1 MVDSTPFDWQPT
13 ASFDTLRV
21 RARMLQS
28 IRAFF
33 SQRDVLEVETPVL
46 SRAAATDVDL
56 ESFATVYRGPGAAQ
70 GRIYYA
76 HTSPE
81 FPMKRLLA
89 AGSGPIYQICKVF
102 RQGES
107 GAYHNPEFT
116 MIEWYRP
123 HYDVPAFLDELE
135 EFVATV
141 LGEYIKLQPTER
153 LTYQE
158 AFKRFARIDDVHEAS
173 VADLRR
179 RARELALPEMRGL
192 ADDDRNGWLDYLM
205 STVVQS
211 QLGHAGPSIVY
222 DYPASQA
229 ALACIRPGPPA
240 VAERFEL
247 FVKGVELANGYHELT
262 DVHEQRRRFDRDRA
276 RRSELKRRDV
286 PVDENF
292 LAALA
297 AGLPDSTGVAVGF
310 DRLVMLACE
319 AQRIDEVIAF
329 PRGRA

>member
-1 MVDSTPFDWQPT
+1 MAESTSFDWRPT
-13 ASFDTLRV
+13 ASIDTLRI
-21 RARMLQS
+21 RARILQS

-33 SQRDVLEVETPVL
+33 SLRDVLEVETPVL
-46 SRAAATDVDL
+46 SRAAATDVNL
-56 ESFATVYRGPGAAQ
+56 ESFATVYRGPGAPQ
-70 GRIYYA
+70 GQVYYA

-107 GAYHNPEFT
+107 GASHNPEFT
-116 MIEWYRP
+116 MLEWYRP
-123 HYDVPAFLDELE
+123 HFDMHAFFDELE

-141 LGEYIKLQPTER
+141 LGEHIQLQTAER
-153 LTYQE
+153 LTYAE
-158 AFKRFARIDDVHEAS
+158 AFKRFARIDDVHDAGA
-173 VADLRR
+173 ADLRR
-179 RARELALPEMRGL
+179 RARELALPEVRGL
-192 ADDDRNGWLDYLM
+192 AEDDRDGWLDYLM

-247 FVKGVELANGYHELT
+247 FVKGVELANGFNELT
-262 DVHEQRRRFDRDRA
+262 DVQEQRRRFDKDRA

-297 AGLPDSTGVAVGF
+297 AGLPGCTGVAVGL
-310 DRLVMLACE
+310 DRLVMIACG
-319 AQRIDEVIAF
+319 ASRIEEVMAF
-329 PRGRA
+329 PFSRA